1 VDELSRQ
8 VAQGSEDAALAMD
21 IAVVGELVYPELIAM
36 YVAHRALSLLSEDA
50 QRRTLTWVGEALGF
64 EMNVLG
70 P

>member
-1 VDELSRQ
+1 VDELTRQ
-8 VAQGSEDAALAMD
+8 VAQGAEDAALAMD
-21 IAVVGELVYPELIAM
+21 PAAGVIEYPELIAM
-36 YVAHRALSLLSEDA
+36 SVAHRALSLLPEDA